1 MRRTW
6 PFLIAVGA
14 LGGLAGAAIAGRP
27 HPADT
32 FIIDPVQVPASST
45 LVTTVNVTTTAVA
58 ATGTVLP

>member
-14 LGGLAGAAIAGRP
+14 LGGLVGVAIAGKP

-32 FIIDPVQVPASST
+32 FIIDPTRLPPSTTLISS
-45 LVTTVNVTTTAVA
+45 VTVTTTPVAV
-58 ATGTVLP
+58 TGTNLP